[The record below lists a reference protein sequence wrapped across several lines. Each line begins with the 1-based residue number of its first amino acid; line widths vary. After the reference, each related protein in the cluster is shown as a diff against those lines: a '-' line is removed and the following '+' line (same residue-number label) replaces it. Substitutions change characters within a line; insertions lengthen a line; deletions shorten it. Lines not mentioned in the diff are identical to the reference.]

1 MPGLVEGKAGLV
13 TGSAGGIGRATALA
27 LAREGAA
34 GVMVTDLASR
44 RQDGEETVHLIEQEG
59 GHAVFVAGDVT
70 VAADCQ
76 ALVAQTV
83 EAFGRL
89 DFAHNNAGVELQDT
103 IVGTEEA
110 DWERVIAVNLKGV
123 WLGMKYQIPQ
133 MLEHGGGSIVNT
145 ASLAGLMA
153 VPSLA
158 AYIASKH
165 GVVGLTRAAA
175 VEVANDG
182 IRVNCVCP
190 AAIRTA
196 MMDVLPEERQLE
208 LAGPAGD
215 EALRRARGGRRV
227 RRLADLRSLVVRDGD
242 GAVGGRGGDGAVEVK
257 KLPHRGKGVSGG
269 RSAGGRPLR
278 RAALEPV
285 RVFVGFRG

>member
-13 TGSAGGIGRATALA
+13 TGAAGGIGRATALV

-34 GVMVTDLASR
+34 GVMVTDLESR
-44 RQDGEETVHLIEQEG
+44 RADGEATVRLIEQDG
-59 GHAVFVAGDVT
+59 GHAAFVAGDVS
-70 VAADCQ
+70 VEDDCR
-76 ALVAQTV
+76 AVVDATLA
-83 EAFGRL
+83 AFGHL

-103 IVGTEEA
+103 IVGTEED
-110 DWERVIAVNLKGV
+110 DWDRVIAVNLKGV
-123 WLGMKYQIPQ
+123 WLGMKYQIAH

-208 LAGPAGD
+208 LLAPQAMKRFGTPAEVAESVVWLVSERSSFVTGTALSVDAGAM
-215 EALRRARGGRRV
+215 AQ
-227 RRLADLRSLVVRDGD
+227 
-242 GAVGGRGGDGAVEVK
+242 
-257 KLPHRGKGVSGG
+257 
-269 RSAGGRPLR
+269 
-278 RAALEPV
+278 
-285 RVFVGFRG
+285 

>member
-34 GVMVTDLASR
+34 GVLVTDLPSR
-44 RQDGEETVHLIEQEG
+44 REDGEETVRLIEQDG
-59 GHAVFVAGDVT
+59 GHAVFVPGDVT
-70 VAADCQ
+70 VAADCE
-76 ALVAQTV
+76 AIVRQTV
-83 EAFGRL
+83 QAFGHL
-89 DFAHNNAGVELQDT
+89 DFAHNNAGVELQAT
-103 IVGTEEA
+103 TVATEEA
-110 DWERVIAVNLKGV
+110 DWERVISVNLKGV
-123 WLGMKYQIPQ
+123 WLGMKYQIPA
-133 MLEHGGGSIVNT
+133 MLRHGGGSIVNT

-153 VPSLA
+153 VPTLA

-208 LAGPAGD
+208 LLAPQAMKRFGEPREVAESVVWLCSDRSSFVTGTALSVDAGAM
-215 EALRRARGGRRV
+215 AQ
-227 RRLADLRSLVVRDGD
+227 
-242 GAVGGRGGDGAVEVK
+242 
-257 KLPHRGKGVSGG
+257 
-269 RSAGGRPLR
+269 
-278 RAALEPV
+278 
-285 RVFVGFRG
+285 

>member
-34 GVMVTDLASR
+34 GVLVTDLPSR
-44 RQDGEETVHLIEQEG
+44 QEDGEETVHLIEQEG
-59 GHAVFVAGDVT
+59 GHAVFVAGRRHAWPPT
-70 VAADCQ
+70 ARRSCAT
-76 ALVAQTV
+76 TV

-89 DFAHNNAGVELQDT
+89 DFAHNNAGVELQATVVD
-103 IVGTEEA
+103 TEEA

-153 VPSLA
+153 VPTLA

-196 MMDVLPEERQLE
+196 MMDILPEERQLE
-208 LAGPAGD
+208 LLAPQAIKRFGEPAEVAESVVWLVSDRSSFVTGTALSVDAGAM
-215 EALRRARGGRRV
+215 AQ
-227 RRLADLRSLVVRDGD
+227 
-242 GAVGGRGGDGAVEVK
+242 
-257 KLPHRGKGVSGG
+257 
-269 RSAGGRPLR
+269 
-278 RAALEPV
+278 
-285 RVFVGFRG
+285 

>member
-34 GVMVTDLASR
+34 GILVTDLASR
-44 RQDGEETVHLIEQEG
+44 QADGEETVHLIEQEG
-59 GHAVFVAGDVT
+59 GHAVFVPGDVT

-76 ALVAQTV
+76 AAVANTV
-83 EAFGRL
+83 EAFGHL

-103 IVGTEEA
+103 IVGTGEA
-110 DWERVIAVNLKGV
+110 DWDRVIAVNLKGV
-123 WLGMKYQIPQ
+123 WLGMKYQIAH

-196 MMDVLPEERQLE
+196 MMDILPEERQLE
-208 LAGPAGD
+208 LLAPQAMKRFGEPAEVAESVVWLVSDRSSFVTGTALSVDAGAM
-215 EALRRARGGRRV
+215 AQ
-227 RRLADLRSLVVRDGD
+227 
-242 GAVGGRGGDGAVEVK
+242 
-257 KLPHRGKGVSGG
+257 
-269 RSAGGRPLR
+269 
-278 RAALEPV
+278 
-285 RVFVGFRG
+285 

>member
-34 GVMVTDLASR
+34 GVLVTDLPSR
-44 RQDGEETVHLIEQEG
+44 QEDGEETVRLIEQEG
-59 GHAVFVAGDVT
+59 GHAVFVPGDVS
-70 VAADCQ
+70 VAADC
-76 ALVAQTV
+76 AKLVRHTV
-83 EAFGRL
+83 DAFGHL
-89 DFAHNNAGVELQDT
+89 DFAHNNAGVELQATVVD
-103 IVGTEEA
+103 TEEA
-110 DWERVIAVNLKGV
+110 DWEKVIAVNLKGV

-133 MLEHGGGSIVNT
+133 MRAHGGGSIVNT

-153 VPSLA
+153 VPTLA

-175 VEVANDG
+175 VEVANEA

-208 LAGPAGD
+208 LLAPQAMKRFGEPNEVAESVVWLVSDRSSFVTGTALSVDAGAM
-215 EALRRARGGRRV
+215 AQ
-227 RRLADLRSLVVRDGD
+227 
-242 GAVGGRGGDGAVEVK
+242 
-257 KLPHRGKGVSGG
+257 
-269 RSAGGRPLR
+269 
-278 RAALEPV
+278 
-285 RVFVGFRG
+285 

>member
-13 TGSAGGIGRATALA
+13 TGAAGGIGRATALA

-34 GVMVTDLASR
+34 GILVTDLAAR
-44 RQDGEETVHLIEQEG
+44 REDGEETVHLIEQEG
-59 GHAVFVAGDVT
+59 GHAVFVPGDVT
-70 VAADCQ
+70 VATDCR
-76 ALVAQTV
+76 ATVAKTV
-83 EAFGRL
+83 EAFGHL

-103 IVGTEEA
+103 IVGTEED
-110 DWERVIAVNLKGV
+110 DWDRVIAVNLKGV
-123 WLGMKYQIPQ
+123 WLGMKFQIAH

-182 IRVNCVCP
+182 IRVSRGHPHGDDGRP
-190 AAIRTA
+190 ARGA
-196 MMDVLPEERQLE
+196 
-208 LAGPAGD
+208 PARAARPTGD
-215 EALRRARGGRRV
+215 EALRHARGGRGV
-227 RRLADLRSLVVRDGD
+227 GGLAGLRALVVRDRDGAVGRCGGD
-242 GAVGGRGGDGAVEVK
+242 GAVGVCGQI
-257 KLPHRGKGVSGG
+257 HRMD
-269 RSAGGRPLR
+269 
-278 RAALEPV
+278 E
-285 RVFVGFRG
+285 

>member
-34 GVMVTDLASR
+34 GVLVTDLASR
-44 RQDGEETVHLIEQEG
+44 REDGEETVHLIEQEG

-70 VAADCQ
+70 RAADCE
-76 ALVAQTV
+76 AVVRHTV
-83 EAFGRL
+83 QAFGHL
-89 DFAHNNAGVELQDT
+89 DFAHNNAGVELQATTVD
-103 IVGTEEA
+103 TEEA

-123 WLGMKYQIPQ
+123 WLGMKYQIPA
-133 MLEHGGGSIVNT
+133 MLRHGGGSIVNT

-153 VPSLA
+153 VPTLA

-175 VEVANDG
+175 VEVANHG

-196 MMDVLPEERQLE
+196 MMDILPEERQLE
-208 LAGPAGD
+208 LLAPQAMKRFGEPREVAESVVWLCSDRSSFVTGTALSVDAGAM
-215 EALRRARGGRRV
+215 AQ
-227 RRLADLRSLVVRDGD
+227 
-242 GAVGGRGGDGAVEVK
+242 
-257 KLPHRGKGVSGG
+257 
-269 RSAGGRPLR
+269 
-278 RAALEPV
+278 
-285 RVFVGFRG
+285 